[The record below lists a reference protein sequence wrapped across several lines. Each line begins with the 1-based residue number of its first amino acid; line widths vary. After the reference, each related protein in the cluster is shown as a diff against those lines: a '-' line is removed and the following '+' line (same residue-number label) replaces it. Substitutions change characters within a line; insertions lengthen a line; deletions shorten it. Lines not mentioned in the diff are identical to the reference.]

1 MKWIVLQHAFSYRLL
16 KITNYVLLQEIADK
30 TRELL
35 NNLKSL
41 GTVDADGNVSI
52 TGEQLRQ
59 KRLPHA
65 TENFLLGLA
74 AAEGLLSCSL

>member
-1 MKWIVLQHAFSYRLL
+1 MSLDVPM
-16 KITNYVLLQEIADK
+16 QEIADK

-35 NNLKSL
+35 DNLKSL
-41 GTVDADGNVSI
+41 GTVDADGKVSI
-52 TGEQLRQ
+52 SAEQLHQ

-74 AAEGLLSCSL
+74 TAEGLLEL

>member
-1 MKWIVLQHAFSYRLL
+1 ML
-16 KITNYVLLQEIADK
+16 KEIAGK

-35 NNLKSL
+35 GNLRSL
-41 GTVDADGNVSI
+41 GTADADGNVSI
-52 TGEQLRQ
+52 TAEQLRQ

-74 AAEGLLSCSL
+74 AAEGLLQL